1 MTDTIKTSW
10 NKFRTLDNAEI
21 KTMTSEQHRAVSMLA
36 LYRFKFQGQRDYFD
50 NGSYSSVRYFE
61 KFFLNSL
68 PVMLRS
74 VCLPALDLSCEFY
87 DGLGWDAINTKI
99 IKYLDYI
106 DRKFGTWYAP
116 LSYVA

>member
-50 NGSYSSVRYFE
+50 NG
-61 KFFLNSL
+61 N
-68 PVMLRS
+68 
-74 VCLPALDLSCEFY
+74 CA
-87 DGLGWDAINTKI
+87 
-99 IKYLDYI
+99 
-106 DRKFGTWYAP
+106 
-116 LSYVA
+116 